1 MPRISVIIPVYNT
14 EAYLERC
21 LDSLLG
27 QSFPDWE
34 AVCVDDGSTDASP
47 AILDGYASRD
57 RRFRVIHKQNE
68 GASAARNTA
77 LTLVRG
83 EYTLLMDS
91 DDFLH
96 PQLMEIC
103 LHFAER
109 DRNDLVAFTYD
120 RAYRKKLRRL
130 HARNRPE
137 PEAVSFKTYRLDRIR
152 SRRTEDIYDWV
163 SEYSVLGMLRQ
174 KGRWTVKHC
183 QVWRCLYRSD
193 LIRDVLFP
201 PVILF
206 EDMVWWGEV
215 LTHVRSATILNLPL
229 YYYYPN
235 RESLTLSSAQGRWTE
250 CLREVIGLSETFY
263 KEHATPR
270 QQAMWEREFLSKF
283 RQKLKKRES
292 GR

>member
-14 EAYLERC
+14 EAYLKRC

-96 PQLMEIC
+96 PQL
-103 LHFAER
+103 
-109 DRNDLVAFTYD
+109 T
-120 RAYRKKLRRL
+120 
-130 HARNRPE
+130 
-137 PEAVSFKTYRLDRIR
+137 S
-152 SRRTEDIYDWV
+152 
-163 SEYSVLGMLRQ
+163 
-174 KGRWTVKHC
+174 
-183 QVWRCLYRSD
+183 
-193 LIRDVLFP
+193 
-201 PVILF
+201 
-206 EDMVWWGEV
+206 
-215 LTHVRSATILNLPL
+215 
-229 YYYYPN
+229 
-235 RESLTLSSAQGRWTE
+235 
-250 CLREVIGLSETFY
+250 
-263 KEHATPR
+263 
-270 QQAMWEREFLSKF
+270 
-283 RQKLKKRES
+283 
-292 GR
+292 